1 MPTNTLETI
10 NVVWFKRD
18 LRVIDNEAIASA
30 LADGLPV
37 LLVYFLE
44 PSLEQDMHYSDR
56 HFRFIKQSLAEM
68 NGILKDENTEV
79 LLIHGE
85 VINNLDKLRT
95 NYNIKAIYSHQETG
109 IDITFKR
116 DKAVAKYC
124 ASHGITWKEN
134 VNNGVFRGIKNRKV
148 WRRTWEEYMQQ
159 PIHLF
164 EPKKDAFLPSL
175 KINHLK
181 GQFDLVDVNIGVHPD
196 FQLGGTLVGIRYF
209 QSFFKDRYLNYSS
222 HISKPVLARKSCS
235 RLSPYIA
242 WGCLSIRQVWQYAM
256 AMRQKGKS
264 KRNIDGFRSR
274 LRWQAHFIQK
284 FEMESRMEFES
295 INRGYHRLD
304 KQLNPEYI
312 EAWQKGM
319 TGYPLVDACMRCL
332 QTTGY
337 LNFRMRAM
345 SLSFFTHNLW
355 QPWQVAA
362 EHLAGVFLDFEP
374 GIHFPQIQMQAGETG
389 INTLRIYNPTLNGEK
404 HDPEGEF
411 IKKWCPELETVPL
424 PFIQEP
430 WKMTVMDQSFCG
442 VMIGVDYPTPIV
454 DLDKTRKYAS
464 DILWSMRDEEAV
476 KKESRRIVNK
486 HTLPNRHNFS

>member
-1 MPTNTLETI
+1 MPTSTRETI
-10 NVVWFKRD
+10 NIVWLKRD

-30 LADGLPV
+30 WADGLPV

-44 PSLEQDMHYSDR
+44 PSLEQDIHYSER

-68 NGILKDENTEV
+68 NGLLDEHDTEILVVN
-79 LLIHGE
+79 GE
-85 VINNLDKLRT
+85 VIENLDTLRVH
-95 NYNIKAIYSHQETG
+95 YDIHSIFSHQETG
-109 IDITFKR
+109 IDLTYRR

-124 ASHGITWKEN
+124 EQYNITWKEN
-134 VNNGVFRGIKNRKV
+134 VNNGIFRGMRNRKM
-148 WRRTWEEYMQQ
+148 WRQTWEGYMNQ

-164 EPKKDAFLPSL
+164 EPKRNSFLSNSRIGAL
-175 KINHLK
+175 KKH
-181 GQFDLVDVNIGVHPD
+181 FDLVNLNVEKHPD
-196 FQLGGTLVGIRYF
+196 FQMGGTLVGIRYF

-242 WGCLSIRQVWQYAM
+242 WGCLSIRQVWQYSM
-256 AMRQKGKS
+256 AMKQKGKS
-264 KRNIDGFRSR
+264 KRNINGFNSR

-295 INRGYHRLD
+295 VNRGYHRLN
-304 KQLNPEYI
+304 KPRNEVYI
-312 EAWQKGM
+312 EAWKKGM

-345 SLSFFTHNLW
+345 SLSFLTHNLW
-355 QPWQVAA
+355 QPWQAA
-362 EHLAGVFLDFEP
+362 ADHLARVFLDFEP

-404 HDPEGEF
+404 HDPQGEF
-411 IKKWCPELETVPL
+411 IKKWCPELAVVPL
-424 PFIQEP
+424 AFIHEP
-430 WKMTVMDQSFCG
+430 WKMTAMDQSFCG
-442 VMIGVDYPTPIV
+442 ITIGEDYPSPIV
-454 DLDKTRKYAS
+454 NLDKTRKYAS
-464 DILWSMRDEEAV
+464 DILWAMNDDVAV
-476 KKESRRIVNK
+476 IKESRRIVKK
-486 HTLPNRHNFS
+486 HTLPNRNSIN